1 MLISGASVRC
11 PWEDK
16 GSKFASAFVSL
27 YPERDEMINCLKCTV
42 GRYLFF
48 FIFIQLFD
56 GEDCGGLALENNAIC
71 FKVFAA

>member
-1 MLISGASVRC
+1 
-11 PWEDK
+11 
-16 GSKFASAFVSL
+16 
-27 YPERDEMINCLKCTV
+27 MINCLKCTV